1 MQAADDAAAAEFAA
15 MLEQVADEPAL
26 AQWPQEDAFSSAI
39 DVGERDAADE
49 GQPAEA
55 GKKKRKGG
63 ARKSSGA
70 RQFEAR

>member
-1 MQAADDAAAAEFAA
+1 

-39 DVGERDAADE
+39 DVGACDADDE
-49 GQPAEA
+49 GQPAKA
-55 GKKKRKGG
+55 GKRKRKGG